1 MIKTTVLTD
10 LEGHVGLW
18 VGCWPTLQPL
28 LRIARNRLGFSSTP
42 HTASGAPISAM
53 HIGKPK
59 SQGYVQHGFKRADS
73 LSDDASGKGI
83 VGHMQ
88 RESDLEMNYFG
99 SVTANPIQKGGDGPK
114 GNMKGIVMTTDVVIN
129 HH

>member
-28 LRIARNRLGFSSTP
+28 LRIARNRLGLSSTP
-42 HTASGAPISAM
+42 HASSGAPISAM
-53 HIGKPK
+53 NIGKPK
-59 SQGYVQHGFKRADS
+59 AQGYVQHGAKRADS

-83 VGHMQ
+83 VGQMQ
-88 RESDLEMNYFG
+88 RELDLEMNYFG
-99 SVTANPIQKGGDGPK
+99 SVTANPGENRDDLRK